1 MSAISEPAKAIEEQH
16 DEENHEH
23 HEQSFWRT
31 YIFSTDHKVIG
42 MQYGFCG
49 LAFLSIFGI
58 FGIFF
63 GFFGIFQ
70 QD

>member
-1 MSAISEPAKAIEEQH
+1 MSATSEPAKTAEATEEQH
-16 DEENHEH
+16 DEHHEH

-49 LAFLSIFGI
+49 LAFL
-58 FGIFF
+58 FF
-63 GFFGIFQ
+63 G
-70 QD
+70 

>member
-1 MSAISEPAKAIEEQH
+1 MSATSESAKTAEATEEQH
-16 DEENHEH
+16 DEHHEP

-49 LAFLSIFGI
+49 LAFLFLPIYNK
-58 FGIFF
+58 
-63 GFFGIFQ
+63 
-70 QD
+70 DK